1 MNASV
6 SSARPVRIRIEEV
19 VVNGSGDAG
28 GRDIYQLAAL
38 GDDYALFR
46 KVNAAREDLGRQTEG
61 QAPNL

>member
-6 SSARPVRIRIEEV
+6 SAARPVRIRIEEV
-19 VVNGSGDAG
+19 VVNSSGDAG

-46 KVNAAREDLGRQTEG
+46 KINSREDLGRVTET
-61 QAPNL
+61 QNPLP

>member
-1 MNASV
+1 MNAPV

-46 KVNAAREDLGRQTEG
+46 RINPREDLDRATETRD
-61 QAPNL
+61 PLP